1 MEDIKLT
8 AAEYHYLKT
17 LVMLKQESQES
28 DKVRNIDLTNL
39 YGKLN
44 VLWSEARKEARKAGA

>member
-1 MEDIKLT
+1 MENIELT

-17 LVMLKQESQES
+17 LVLLKQESQDS
-28 DKVRNIDLTNL
+28 DKVRNIDLTLL

-44 VLWSEARKEARKAGA
+44 VLWAEARKEERSRV

>member
-1 MEDIKLT
+1 MENIELT

-17 LVMLKQESQES
+17 LVLLKQESQES
-28 DKVRNIDLTNL
+28 DKVRNIDMTRL

-44 VLWSEARKEARKAGA
+44 VLWSEARKQEREK

>member
-1 MEDIKLT
+1 MEDIKFT

-17 LVMLKQESQES
+17 VVLLKQESQES
-28 DKVRNIDLTNL
+28 DKVRNIDLTRL

-44 VLWSEARKEARKAGA
+44 VLWSEARKEERARV

>member
-1 MEDIKLT
+1 MENIELT

-17 LVMLKQESQES
+17 LVLLKQESQES
-28 DKVRNIDLTNL
+28 VKVRNIDLTLL

-44 VLWSEARKEARKAGA
+44 VLWSEARKEERSRV